1 MNYFALF
8 LFVLTTVS
16 GMAVPP
22 TVRHYKSSREAFKGP
37 DRTITWRAQTALSPG
52 ERGIRVRR
60 VISASAKETAILVG
74 KCGNITW
81 PLSCTRH
88 PPEQSNCP

>member
-8 LFVLTTVS
+8 LFAFTTISVT
-16 GMAVPP
+16 AKPP

-37 DRTITWRAQTALSPG
+37 DRTINW

-88 PPEQSNCP
+88 PPEKSNCP